1 MLVTLEVSGN
11 GDKWQNGSEAFCVSF
26 MYSSLLLLVMMFS
39 LKIVLMTLK
48 RHK

>member
-1 MLVTLEVSGN
+1 MLEISGN
-11 GDKWQNGSEAFCVSF
+11 GDEWQNGSEAFCVSF
-26 MYSSLLLLVMMFS
+26 MLLLLLVMMFS